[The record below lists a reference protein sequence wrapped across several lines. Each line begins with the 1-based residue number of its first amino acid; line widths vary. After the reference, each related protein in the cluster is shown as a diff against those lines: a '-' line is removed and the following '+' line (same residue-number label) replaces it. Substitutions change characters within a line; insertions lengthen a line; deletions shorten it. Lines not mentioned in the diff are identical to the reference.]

1 MKPCQLLCHL
11 IKQVI
16 TYFNLPPEGG
26 HVTSVCWA
34 GQYVL
39 TKCTW
44 QKKQNQSV
52 KILLF
57 ILLFNITSH
66 FYVKSVLICF
76 IGTQTGLQVQVI
88 LLQCCILT
96 TIPLFISCQNYCYH
110 CTIYCIHKYSPL
122 QRWFNWISNYSPS
135 LTWKLNPKGWG
146 PSCVRAEGCINGLP
160 SCLNHCAW
168 PRAWPEPGS
177 PLSVSSLPCL

>member
-1 MKPCQLLCHL
+1 MKPCQLLCHF

-26 HVTSVCWA
+26 HVTSVCWV

-44 QKKQNQSV
+44 QKTKQNQSV

-66 FYVKSVLICF
+66 FYVKSVNLF
-76 IGTQTGLQVQVI
+76 FVTQTGLQVKVI

-96 TIPLFISCQNYCYH
+96 TILLFISCQNYCYH
-110 CTIYCIHKYSPL
+110 CTIYCIHKYSPV
-122 QRWFNWISNYSPS
+122 QRWFNWISNYSLS

-146 PSCVRAEGCINGLP
+146 PSCVWAEGCINGLP

-168 PRAWPEPGS
+168 PRAWPDPGS
-177 PLSVSSLPCL
+177 PLSVLSLPCL